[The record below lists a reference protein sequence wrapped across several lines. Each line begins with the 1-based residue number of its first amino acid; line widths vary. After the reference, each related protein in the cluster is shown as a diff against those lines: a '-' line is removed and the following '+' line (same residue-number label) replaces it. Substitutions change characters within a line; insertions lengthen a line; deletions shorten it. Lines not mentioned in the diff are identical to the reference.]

1 VDEMKVFLFLLF
13 VSFSASAQ
21 NTVIS
26 YRNQPPPAANAPA
39 ISAFS
44 TDVCSVPIS
53 GSVSTTIIGVAGGTV
68 VIDENCQ
75 RIKLARALNDLGLKV
90 SAVSIL
96 CDDIR
101 VWEAM
106 EHSGTPCPIGGAVGD
121 SARFAW
127 FMLHPQRFKKLYGE
141 NFSFDLS
148 RVSSANFKQGK

>member
-1 VDEMKVFLFLLF
+1 MKYFILLLF

-21 NTVIS
+21 ETIIS

-53 GSVSTTIIGVAGGTV
+53 GSVSTSVIGIAGGTV
-68 VIDENCQ
+68 IIDENCQ

-90 SAVSIL
+90 SAVAIL

-106 EHSGTPCPIGGAVGD
+106 ENSGTPCPLGGAVGD
-121 SARFAW
+121 AARFAW